1 MKALSE
7 SDFKHESARIVKPF
21 TYVHGHSNLIRR
33 LRIFMKQSKFGD
45 SPNTLKLKYLALLLS
60 ITAMAACG
68 GGGVTGDPVSGKLI
82 DGYIKGATVCL
93 DINGDGAC
101 GSDEPKGITG
111 EGGKWT
117 LHAPAGTNLSNYYIV
132 ADVPSTAEDSDNPGI
147 PMVPS
152 KMLGLANEA
161 TVISPLTT
169 VVAGFVKEGQDIAT
183 AKSNAKNLLGLPSNY
198 DFSADHIE
206 NGDSAA
212 HAVARVVNKGL
223 TNVVGSGAIDSAK
236 LQIAISNVSTLAQQA
251 YASPSQVASILNQA
265 EDATKNAQPVYETIA
280 NVDLSKSVGY
290 AESNTNWTPLRA
302 RFIPK
307 YETSNV
313 YAGYAIFSEEWGAG
327 IQYKNFSTY
336 SSQTSGITKFK
347 IDLYASA
354 GTSDFNKFYV
364 NTNNSYFG
372 HGNEVTVQIP
382 NAKKGKWNTYEVE
395 LNSVWGDDNVFTIRS
410 GEPQWAGPLADFAV
424 GRVQFS
430 NDNWVT
436 TQTLTPSS
444 SGWDKWSLNDT
455 YPESFLVTSSLLSRG
470 DLIKAIKTN
479 GSHKVAG
486 MTIANFASGLTGSYV
501 TFKIDLNI
509 LGSTKFP
516 IKIFAQATGA
526 NGWENTTST
535 VQVTPSSTDA
545 WETLTV
551 TLQNFKPSEHSTLV
565 IIPDPDN
572 SGLDQTVYISNI
584 KVVAGVNPF
593 K

>member
-1 MKALSE
+1 
-7 SDFKHESARIVKPF
+7 
-21 TYVHGHSNLIRR
+21 
-33 LRIFMKQSKFGD
+33 MKQSKFGKY
-45 SPNTLKLKYLALLLS
+45 PNTLKPQYWALLLS
-60 ITAMAACG
+60 ISALAGCG

-101 GSDEPKGITG
+101 NSDEPKGVTG

-117 LHAPAGTNLSNYYIV
+117 LHAPTGTDLSQYYIV
-132 ADVPSTAEDSDNPGI
+132 ADVPNTAEDSDNPGV
-147 PMVPS
+147 PMTPT
-152 KMLGLANEA
+152 KMMGVANEA
-161 TVISPLTT
+161 AVISPLTT
-169 VVAGFVKEGQDIAT
+169 VVAGFIKEGQDT
-183 AKSNAKNLLGLPSNY
+183 AAAKANAKTLLGLPSNY
-198 DFSADHIE
+198 DFSSDHVA

-223 TNVVGSGAIDSAK
+223 SNVVGSGSIDSAK
-236 LQIAISNVSTLAQQA
+236 LQLAISNVSALAQQA
-251 YASPSQVASILNQA
+251 YSSPSQVSTILSQA
-265 EDATKNAQPVYETIA
+265 EDATKNAQPVYQTIA

-290 AESNTNWTPLRA
+290 AESVSNYIPLRA

-313 YAGYAIFSEEWGAG
+313 YAGFAIFSQEWGAG

-336 SSQTSGITKFK
+336 SSQTNGVTKFK

-354 GTSDFNKFYV
+354 GSTDFNKFYV
-364 NTNNSYFG
+364 NTNNSYYG

-382 NAKKGKWNTYEVE
+382 NSSKGKWNTYEVE

-424 GRVQFS
+424 GKVQFS

-436 TQTLTPSS
+436 TQSLTPSS
-444 SGWDKWSLNDT
+444 TGWDKWSLSDT
-455 YPESFLVTSSLLSRG
+455 YPESFLVSSSLTSRG
-470 DLIKAIKTN
+470 DLIKAIKTF

-486 MTIANFASGLTGSYV
+486 MTIANFASGLTGSNV
-501 TFKIDLNI
+501 TFKIDLSI

-516 IKIFAQATGA
+516 IKIFAQASGA
-526 NGWENTTST
+526 NGWQNTTSS
-535 VQVTPSSTDA
+535 VNVTPSKTDA

-551 TLQNFKPSEHSTLV
+551 TLLNFKPSEHSTLV
-565 IIPDPDN
+565 IIPDPEND
-572 SGLDQTVYISNI
+572 GLDQTVHISNI
-584 KVVAGVNPF
+584 KVVSGVNPF